1 MKPFNLERALAGAPV
16 VTRKGA
22 PVIEIHHFAKVENGD
37 LSVYAIVDGYVRIFT
52 KRGAYCLGVEHAF
65 DLFMAPVKRV
75 GWVNIYLDGHA
86 DGWSHCGQVV
96 YTSEEEAKDNA
107 DRTSCPSGVVT
118 VKVEWEE

>member
-1 MKPFNLERALAGAPV
+1 MKPFDLEKALAGAPV
-16 VTRKGA
+16 VTRSGV
-22 PVIEIHHFAKVENGD
+22 PVSEVHYFETVTRQYKVFAVVTGEVQSYTESGR
-37 LSVYAIVDGYVRIFT
+37 YTR
-52 KRGAYCLGVEHAF
+52 RVEHAF

-118 VKVEWEE
+118 VKVAWEE